1 MDVVT
6 HTKHDFIPGTPHSH
20 TLLSRIRD
28 SAPALRTA
36 AIRGSSGARRAS
48 APCSFLCCSKLS
60 QLLSWAK
67 LSSPST
73 KRLGCKPN
81 LRLCCPSA
89 ACRTHAAR
97 RPRRARCRSRCR
109 PQTREMMRFSA
120 TAAAAALAR
129 PRSSR
134 SRFNPTTFVTCKHR
148 AGAQGESRCT
158 TEDQIEVRGRLRFDG
173 DGCAPQ
179 DHRHG

>member
-6 HTKHDFIPGTPHSH
+6 HTKHDFIPGTPHPH

-89 ACRTHAAR
+89 ACCTHASPQPLGPFVQEPEQA
-97 RPRRARCRSRCR
+97 PSWLVSRLGG
-109 PQTREMMRFSA
+109 PND
-120 TAAAAALAR
+120 
-129 PRSSR
+129 SSLL
-134 SRFNPTTFVTCKHR
+134 NVLMP
-148 AGAQGESRCT
+148 
-158 TEDQIEVRGRLRFDG
+158 DG
-173 DGCAPQ
+173 FPIAPQ
-179 DHRHG
+179 MDLPDPNRWPDRY